1 MKVIYRVS
9 ENAHACG
16 SAPQGY
22 SLVKQI
28 TSGYVSNRVLKLNVG
43 FILAHGPGYTHE
55 TVFDVPAVKV
65 AEDVDLLYL
74 RGPLRL
80 SRAKE
85 GVLVQGTLQLGVE
98 DECYRCLE
106 PVQRQIEV
114 ELEELFAYPPSSI
127 ADFSIGEDANLDLA
141 PLLRDE
147 VLIADTHG
155 VLCRPGCKGLCAACG
170 ANLND
175 GPHQCSEAIDPRL
188 AKLRELLS
196 DE

>member
-1 MKVIYRVS
+1 MKQV
-9 ENAHACG
+9 
-16 SAPQGY
+16 
-22 SLVKQI
+22 

-55 TVFDVPAVKV
+55 TEFDVPAVRV
-65 AEDVDLLYL
+65 ADDVDLTHL

-85 GVLVQGTLQLGVE
+85 GVLVQGTLELGVE

-106 PVQRQIEV
+106 PVQREIS
-114 ELEELFAYPPSSI
+114 LTWEELYTYPPSSGSE
-127 ADFSIGEDANLDLA
+127 FSIGEDAILDLG

-147 VLIADTHG
+147 IIIADTRG
-155 VLCRPGCKGLCAACG
+155 VLCRPDCKGLCPRCG

-175 GPHQCSEAIDPRL
+175 GPHDCGESIDPRL
-188 AKLRELLS
+188 AKLRELLR
-196 DE
+196 DD